1 MEDIISVSQKIQ
13 EKIKTLELG
22 RSLLKERAEEKAY
35 AIGEYE
41 KTLAKTLIGLK
52 NGKEYE
58 LEGEKIQNPPASYTE
73 KIARGLCYQEK
84 ITAELGEMG
93 YKNAIVGM
101 QAISC
106 ELQGFQ
112 SIFRYLEHTGE
123 EE

>member
-1 MEDIISVSQKIQ
+1 MDIISVSKKIQ

-22 RSLLKERAEEKAY
+22 REILRERATEKAN

-41 KTLAKTLIGLK
+41 KQIAKTLIGLK

-58 LEGEKIQNPPASYTE
+58 IEGEKIQNPPASYAE

-101 QAISC
+101 QAIQT
-106 ELQGFQ
+106 EANAYQ

-123 EE
+123 EA